1 MVKKRN
7 RTRNRHGM
15 QVLTLCIS
23 TTLVLILLGL
33 VVFSVLTTRNL
44 SDYVKENLTVTV
56 MLGDDMSVNEGHTL
70 CRNLYHRHICK
81 HIDYIGKDEAL
92 REQTKAMGT
101 DPSEF
106 IGANPFVATLEMQ
119 LKSDYANRD
128 SLKWISAEL
137 KRIPKVTDVTY
148 QEGLMDSVNNN
159 LQKISIVLLVLAAL
173 LTFVSFS
180 LINNTVRL
188 SVYAHRFSIRTMK
201 LVGALWKFIR
211 APFLNNSIV
220 TGLVAAFLAD
230 VILAV
235 GLFFLYDYEPGM
247 LKVVTWEIMAITGVS
262 VFVFGLVISIC
273 CTYLSVNK
281 FLRMKAGELYKI

>member
-128 SLKWISAEL
+128 SLKWI
-137 KRIPKVTDVTY
+137 
-148 QEGLMDSVNNN
+148 
-159 LQKISIVLLVLAAL
+159 
-173 LTFVSFS
+173 
-180 LINNTVRL
+180 
-188 SVYAHRFSIRTMK
+188 
-201 LVGALWKFIR
+201 
-211 APFLNNSIV
+211 
-220 TGLVAAFLAD
+220 
-230 VILAV
+230 
-235 GLFFLYDYEPGM
+235 
-247 LKVVTWEIMAITGVS
+247 
-262 VFVFGLVISIC
+262 
-273 CTYLSVNK
+273 
-281 FLRMKAGELYKI
+281 

>member
-106 IGANPFVATLEMQ
+106 IGANPFVATLEMHLIGTEKNSQ
-119 LKSDYANRD
+119 GDGCHLSGRADGQCEQQPSEDKYC
-128 SLKWISAEL
+128 SA
-137 KRIPKVTDVTY
+137 
-148 QEGLMDSVNNN
+148 GLGCT
-159 LQKISIVLLVLAAL
+159 A
-173 LTFVSFS
+173 
-180 LINNTVRL
+180 
-188 SVYAHRFSIRTMK
+188 YIR
-201 LVGALWKFIR
+201 
-211 APFLNNSIV
+211 
-220 TGLVAAFLAD
+220 
-230 VILAV
+230 
-235 GLFFLYDYEPGM
+235 
-247 LKVVTWEIMAITGVS
+247 
-262 VFVFGLVISIC
+262 VF
-273 CTYLSVNK
+273 
-281 FLRMKAGELYKI
+281 R

>member
-1 MVKKRN
+1 M
-7 RTRNRHGM
+7 
-15 QVLTLCIS
+15 
-23 TTLVLILLGL
+23 
-33 VVFSVLTTRNL
+33 
-44 SDYVKENLTVTV
+44 
-56 MLGDDMSVNEGHTL
+56 
-70 CRNLYHRHICK
+70 
-81 HIDYIGKDEAL
+81 

-201 LVGALWKFIR
+201 LVGASWKFIR